1 MSSAGI
7 TRTIDRLG
15 RIVVPIEFRRA
26 LGIADH
32 DLVEISLDANRIV
45 LTRVERTCV
54 FCTATEDLRQHR
66 DRMVCGPC
74 VDALK
79 PPDPS
84 GPV

>member
-32 DLVEISLDANRIV
+32 DLVEISLDADRIV
-45 LTRVERTCV
+45 VAKVERTCV
-54 FCTATEDLRQHR
+54 FCDSSTDLREHR
-66 DRMVCGPC
+66 NRRVCGLC
-74 VDALK
+74 VGALTR
-79 PPDPS
+79 S
-84 GPV
+84 GHV

>member
-7 TRTIDRLG
+7 TRTIDGLG

-45 LTRVERTCV
+45 VTKVERTCV
-54 FCTATEDLRQHR
+54 FCDSSTDLREHR
-66 DRMVCGPC
+66 NRLVCRSC
-74 VDALK
+74 VVALNR
-79 PPDPS
+79 S
-84 GPV
+84 GHV